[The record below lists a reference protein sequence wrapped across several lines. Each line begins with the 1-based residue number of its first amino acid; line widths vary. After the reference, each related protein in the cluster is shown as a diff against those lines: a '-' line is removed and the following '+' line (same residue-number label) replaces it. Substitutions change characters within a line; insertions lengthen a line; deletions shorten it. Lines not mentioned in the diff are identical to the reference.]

1 MGRDRAK
8 AEKKK
13 PSSEFA
19 SKMHALSVEMI
30 SLFKEAE
37 AERKARLDEMVI
49 LEKVKVDE
57 AREHRKT
64 MVELE
69 KERLE
74 LDRKRLQIEAEK
86 EKDEDERILAIN
98 LDQCLPYQRLYFQA
112 MQEGIIEKLNARRR
126 CLNQ

>member
-1 MGRDRAK
+1 MFR
-8 AEKKK
+8 ET
-13 PSSEFA
+13 
-19 SKMHALSVEMI
+19 
-30 SLFKEAE
+30 E

-49 LEKVKVDE
+49 LDKVTAEE

-69 KERLE
+69 ERLE
-74 LDRKRLQIEAEK
+74 LDRKRLQIEAERE

-98 LDQCLPYQRLYFQA
+98 LDQCLPYQRLYFQG
-112 MQEGIIEKLNARRR
+112 MQEGITEKLNARRR